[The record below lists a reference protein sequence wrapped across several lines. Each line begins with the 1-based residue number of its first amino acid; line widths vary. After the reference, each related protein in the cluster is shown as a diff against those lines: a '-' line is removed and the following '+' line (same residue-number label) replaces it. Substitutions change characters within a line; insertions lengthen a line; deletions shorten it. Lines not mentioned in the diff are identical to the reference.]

1 MVQQQNTQIN
11 MKINPNVVDIPI
23 ENIKTPP
30 EILPFIKE
38 KKIDH
43 IEYTMKRF
51 GQVTPILGNLVG
63 DNFYLVDGFN
73 RLESAKKLGL
83 KTLQCLPI
91 NISNE
96 DVVKFRLTSNQ
107 RTKMSYSEIVK
118 YAEHMLELVGKTQGK
133 KKELLGFEDFENDDY
148 HGLVGKDRFELTCH
162 LLDLPI
168 KGSSLRKLMD
178 IHWHEE
184 KDDDSLGL
192 IEGLDNNIFSIDAA
206 HRLVKKDKKIQE
218 KNLFKKWRNNEIT
231 NQTVWSKIFH
241 QSSDDLS
248 NLKKY
253 RPNFAMFSPPYW
265 MMKLYRNQGEM
276 KYGQESTLEQ
286 YIINSRKFIDAL
298 VEIMD
303 KDGVVVIVIGE
314 SYSGGYMGVINEYE
328 NMLRS
333 SGLEI
338 LGKCPWI
345 KTNPTPTIVNNFFR
359 PADEII
365 YVCKMKGGDPVFN
378 PKMTPTKDGKKVI
391 KKSHKAKNGAMRV
404 YLQDGERIITN
415 VLETP
420 VCNPNEYKKYDPN
433 FSHDAPC
440 PMAVYEALVETYTL
454 PGMTCIDIHC
464 GAGQGL
470 EVFAKWGCNSVG
482 VDIDIES
489 VEFCRKR
496 MDMILGNNSSTN
508 ELQIAA

>member
-1 MVQQQNTQIN
+1 MFKSNAQ
-11 MKINPNVVDIPI
+11 VVDIPI
-23 ENIKTPP
+23 ENIKTHP

-51 GQVTPILGNLVG
+51 GQVTPILGNLDG
-63 DNFYLVDGFN
+63 DIFYVVDGN
-73 RLESAKKLGL
+73 VRLEIAKKLGL

-107 RTKMSYSEIVK
+107 RTKMSYSEMVK

-133 KKELLGFEDFENDDY
+133 KKELLGFEDFDNEDH

-168 KGSSLRKLMD
+168 KASSLRKLMD

-192 IEGLDNNIFSIDAA
+192 IEGLDNNLFSLDAA

-218 KNLFKKWRNNEIT
+218 KNLFKEWRKNEIS
-231 NQTVWSKIFH
+231 NQAVWSKVFH
-241 QSSDDLS
+241 QSSDNLS
-248 NLKKY
+248 NLKEY

-276 KYGQESTLEQ
+276 KYGQESTLEE
-286 YIINSRKFIDAL
+286 YIIHSRKFIDAL

-328 NMLRS
+328 NMLKT

-338 LGKCPWI
+338 IGKCPWI
-345 KTNPTPTIVNNFFR
+345 KTNPTPTNVDKFFR
-359 PADEII
+359 PADEMIF
-365 YVCKMKGGDPVFN
+365 VCKMKGGNPIFN
-378 PKMTPTKDGKKVI
+378 PKMTPTKDGKKGI
-391 KKSHKAKNGAMRV
+391 KKSHKAKNGSQRFF
-404 YLQDGERIITN
+404 LQDEERVLTN
-415 VLETP
+415 VIETP
-420 VCNPNEYKKYDPN
+420 VCNPTEYQKYDSN
-433 FSHDAPC
+433 FFHDAPC
-440 PMAVYEALVETYTL
+440 PMEVYDRYTSSYSL

-470 EVFAKWGCNSVG
+470 EIFAKWGCNSVG

-496 MDMILGNNSSTN
+496 MDMVLGPQNQE
-508 ELQIAA
+508 ELLQVA

>member
-1 MVQQQNTQIN
+1 MMITL
-11 MKINPNVVDIPI
+11 NPQEVDIPI
-23 ENIKTPP
+23 ENIKPHT
-30 EILPFIKE
+30 EIPLLNKE
-38 KKIDH
+38 KKMDH

-51 GQVTPILGNLVG
+51 GQVTPILGNFEDG
-63 DNFYLVDGFN
+63 IFYVVDGIV
-73 RLESAKKLGL
+73 RLEIAKKLGH
-83 KTLQCLPI
+83 KTLRCLPI
-91 NISNE
+91 NISKE

-133 KKELLGFEDFENDDY
+133 KKELLGFEDFDNEDH
-148 HGLVGKDRFELTCH
+148 HGLVGKDRYELACH

-192 IEGLDNNIFSIDAA
+192 IEGLDNNLFSLDAA

-218 KNLFKKWRNNEIT
+218 KNLFKEWRKNEIS
-231 NQTVWSKIFH
+231 NQAVWSKIFH
-241 QSSDDLS
+241 QSSDDLL

-276 KYGQESTLEQ
+276 KYGQESTLEE

-328 NMLRS
+328 NMLKS

-345 KTNPTPTIVNNFFR
+345 KTNPTPTIVDKFFR
-359 PADEII
+359 PADEMIF
-365 YVCKMKGGDPVFN
+365 VCKMKGGNPIFN
-378 PKMTPTKDGKKVI
+378 PQMTPTKDGKKGI
-391 KKSHKAKNGAMRV
+391 KKSHKAKNGSQRFF
-404 YLQDGERIITN
+404 LQDEERVLTN
-415 VLETP
+415 VIETP
-420 VCNPNEYKKYDPN
+420 VCNPTEYQKYDSN
-433 FSHDAPC
+433 FFHDAPC
-440 PMAVYEALVETYTL
+440 PMEIYDILTQSYTL

-470 EVFAKWGCNSVG
+470 EIFAKWGCNSVG

-496 MDMILGNNSSTN
+496 MDMVLGSENSE
-508 ELQIAA
+508 ELAIAA